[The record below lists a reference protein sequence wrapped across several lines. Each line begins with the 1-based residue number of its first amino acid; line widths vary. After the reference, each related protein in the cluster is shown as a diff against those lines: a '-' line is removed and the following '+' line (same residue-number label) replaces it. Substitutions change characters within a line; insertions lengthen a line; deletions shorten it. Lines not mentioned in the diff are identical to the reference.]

1 MRARVI
7 VALGQAQ
14 IDPVSR
20 HLLGGDVDLLCAP
33 DTAQRVLAFMLARS
47 SRLAGVEES
56 SREAERLRQMNGE
69 VARIAEALARL
80 AERGPATPGANAV
93 SDRRPGYR
101 AAERSEEHTS
111 ELQSLMPIPYAVSC

>member
-33 DTAQRVLAFMLARS
+33 DTAQRVLAIMLARS

-56 SREAERLRQMNGE
+56 SREAERLRQMNEE

-80 AERGPATPGANAV
+80 AERGPATPGENVV
-93 SDRRPGYR
+93 SDRRP
-101 AAERSEEHTS
+101 RSEEHTS
-111 ELQSLMPIPYAVSC
+111 ELQSLMRTSYAVFCLQKK